1 MDIEINKK
9 KIRSLRLRVEDGII
23 KVSAPR
29 SMTDRAIK
37 EFIKNNEEAIE
48 RLKREDERR
57 GRYKNHLFGQK
68 VNFTSEEELEKIYRR
83 ELQKVLDEIFPRYE
97 ALTGLSASP
106 MR

>member
-37 EFIKNNEEAIE
+37 EFIKNNEEAT
-48 RLKREDERR
+48 RTTCLVKR
-57 GRYKNHLFGQK
+57 
-68 VNFTSEEELEKIYRR
+68 
-83 ELQKVLDEIFPRYE
+83 
-97 ALTGLSASP
+97 
-106 MR
+106 

>member
-57 GRYKNHLFGQK
+57 GRYKNQK
-68 VNFTSEEELEKIYRR
+68 KFTDESYRR
-83 ELQKVLDEIFPRYE
+83 SWMKFFQDTKP
-97 ALTGLSASP
+97 
-106 MR
+106 